1 MKTLIKVSLQSASEY
16 FFQVSL
22 KAGIQTS
29 QVCKKRQPRNKCS
42 FFYSFCEKKKKALV
56 NLNEKLTPS
65 RGMAL
70 IFHLNDRKNS
80 TFWFNGSSSLIPAE

>member
-1 MKTLIKVSLQSASEY
+1 VQ
-16 FFQVSL
+16 
-22 KAGIQTS
+22 KATTEKQMF
-29 QVCKKRQPRNKCS
+29 
-42 FFYSFCEKKKKALV
+42 FFYSFCKKKKALV